1 MDQFRLTR
9 KPHREL
15 QRTLVDCHDKRLYAR
30 LLALRQIDEGCSV
43 VHVARVLGISRQ
55 SVYNWLRACREI
67 GRLDELKDRPR
78 PGRPSLWAQRLGGHL
93 EELLRQSPQQQGY
106 FAGDWTV
113 PLLAEHLRHLW
124 GQQPSSHTLR
134 RRLHALGYTWKRSRY
149 ALEPDPQQEKKT
161 ADSASI
167 G

>member
-1 MDQFRLTR
+1 MEQFRLTR
-9 KPHREL
+9 RQRRQL
-15 QRTLVDCHDKRLYAR
+15 QQTLVRCHDRRFYAR

-43 VHVARVLGISRQ
+43 GHVARILGVSRQ
-55 SVYNWLRACREI
+55 SVYNWLRVCRQT
-67 GRLDELKDRPR
+67 GRLDELKDQPR
-78 PGRPSLWAQRLGGHL
+78 PGRPSPWQPRLGGHL
-93 EELLRQSPQQQGY
+93 EQLLRQSPQEHGY

-124 GQQPSSHTLR
+124 GRQPSSHTLR
-134 RRLHALGYTWKRSRY
+134 RQLHALGYTWKRSRY

-161 ADSASI
+161 AHSAKT